1 MQKWKRLLTN
11 HPQDEAQAMTMA
23 DLETGSDDPIIDGGD
38 QVINGDDSIF
48 TPSPYSHMHM

>member
-1 MQKWKRLLTN
+1 MNGVFLVEEKDV
-11 HPQDEAQAMTMA
+11 PQDEVRIGDNQEA
-23 DLETGSDDPIIDGGD
+23 GSDEPVIHRDD